1 MKLLKTMR
9 KKLSMDN
16 MFLLPAALFPA
27 IPLMMISFGNRY
39 MSMASLIRKI
49 HDEVI
54 SKKLTRKDKATN
66 RYLKQ
71 IALLRKRLVLNRAT
85 STLAAISFIA
95 NLIAMYFVYTNDVFM
110 FATMFVGSLI
120 AFGTSLIL
128 YVVELQLS
136 TTALDTHLQDLEDL

>member
-1 MKLLKTMR
+1 
-9 KKLSMDN
+9 MDN
-16 MFLLPAALFPA
+16 TFLLPAALFPA

-54 SKKLTRKDKATN
+54 AKKLTRKDKATN

-95 NLIAMYFVYTNDVFM
+95 NLVAMYFVYNNDM
-110 FATMFVGSLI
+110 LWFAWVFVGSLT
-120 AFGTSLIL
+120 AFGLSLVL
-128 YVVELQLS
+128 YIIELQLS

>member
-1 MKLLKTMR
+1 
-9 KKLSMDN
+9 MDN

-54 SKKLTRKDKATN
+54 AKKLTRKDKATN
-66 RYLKQ
+66 RYLKH
-71 IALLRKRLVLNRAT
+71 IALLRNRLVLNRAT

-95 NLIAMYFVYTNDVFM
+95 NLVAMYFVYTNDIVL
-110 FATMFVGSLI
+110 FASTFVASLI
-120 AFGTSLIL
+120 AFGVSLIL
-128 YVVELQLS
+128 YIVELQLS

>member
-1 MKLLKTMR
+1 
-9 KKLSMDN
+9 MDN
-16 MFLLPAALFPA
+16 AFLLPAALFPA

-54 SKKLTRKDKATN
+54 AKKLTRKDKATN

-71 IALLRKRLVLNRAT
+71 ITVLRQRLALNRAT
-85 STLAAISFIA
+85 STLAALSFIA
-95 NLIAMYFVYTNDVFM
+95 NLVAMYFVYNNDMFWFAWVF
-110 FATMFVGSLI
+110 VSSLS
-120 AFGTSLIL
+120 AFGISLIL
-128 YVVELQLS
+128 YIVEIQLS

>member
-1 MKLLKTMR
+1 
-9 KKLSMDN
+9 MDN
-16 MFLLPAALFPA
+16 IFLLPATLFPA

>member
-1 MKLLKTMR
+1 
-9 KKLSMDN
+9 MDN
-16 MFLLPAALFPA
+16 AFLLPAALFPA

-54 SKKLTRKDKATN
+54 AKKLTRKDKATN

-71 IALLRKRLVLNRAT
+71 IALLRKRLILNRAT

-95 NLIAMYFVYTNDVFM
+95 NLVAMYFVYTNDIVL
-110 FATMFVGSLI
+110 FASTFVASLI
-120 AFGTSLIL
+120 AFGVSLIL
-128 YVVELQLS
+128 YIVELQLS

>member
-1 MKLLKTMR
+1 
-9 KKLSMDN
+9 MDN
-16 MFLLPAALFPA
+16 IFLLPAALFPA

-54 SKKLTRKDKATN
+54 AKKLTRKDKATN

-85 STLAAISFIA
+85 STLAAVSFIA
-95 NLIAMYFVYTNDVFM
+95 NLVAMYFVYTNDIVL
-110 FATMFVGSLI
+110 FASTFVASLI
-120 AFGTSLIL
+120 AFGVSLIL
-128 YVVELQLS
+128 YIVELQLS

>member
-1 MKLLKTMR
+1 
-9 KKLSMDN
+9 MDN
-16 MFLLPAALFPA
+16 IFLLPAALFPA

>member
-1 MKLLKTMR
+1 
-9 KKLSMDN
+9 MDN
-16 MFLLPAALFPA
+16 AFLLPAALFPA

-54 SKKLTRKDKATN
+54 AKKLTRKDKATN

-71 IALLRKRLVLNRAT
+71 IALLRKRLILNRAT

-95 NLIAMYFVYTNDVFM
+95 NLVAMYFVYTNDIIL
-110 FATMFVGSLI
+110 FASTFVASLI
-120 AFGTSLIL
+120 AFGVSLIL
-128 YVVELQLS
+128 YIVELQLS

>member
-1 MKLLKTMR
+1 
-9 KKLSMDN
+9 MDN
-16 MFLLPAALFPA
+16 AFLLPAALFPA

-54 SKKLTRKDKATN
+54 AKKLTRKDKATN

-71 IALLRKRLVLNRAT
+71 IALLRKRLILNRAT

-95 NLIAMYFVYTNDVFM
+95 NLVAMYFVHTNDIIL
-110 FATMFVGSLI
+110 FASTFVASLI
-120 AFGTSLIL
+120 AFGVSLIL
-128 YVVELQLS
+128 YIVELQLS

>member
-1 MKLLKTMR
+1 
-9 KKLSMDN
+9 MDN

-54 SKKLTRKDKATN
+54 AKKLTRKDKATN

-85 STLAAISFIA
+85 STLAAMSFIA

>member
-1 MKLLKTMR
+1 
-9 KKLSMDN
+9 MDN
-16 MFLLPAALFPA
+16 IFLLPAALFPA

-54 SKKLTRKDKATN
+54 LKKLTRKDKATN

-85 STLAAISFIA
+85 STLAAMSFIA

>member
-1 MKLLKTMR
+1 
-9 KKLSMDN
+9 MDN
-16 MFLLPAALFPA
+16 AFLLPAALFPA

-54 SKKLTRKDKATN
+54 AKKLTRKDKATN

-95 NLIAMYFVYTNDVFM
+95 NLIAMYFVYTNDIVL
-110 FATMFVGSLI
+110 FASTFVASLI
-120 AFGTSLIL
+120 AFGVSLIL
-128 YVVELQLS
+128 YIIELQLS

>member
-1 MKLLKTMR
+1 
-9 KKLSMDN
+9 MDN
-16 MFLLPAALFPA
+16 IFLLPAALFPA

-54 SKKLTRKDKATN
+54 AKKLTRKDKATN

-71 IALLRKRLVLNRAT
+71 IALLRKRLILNRAT

-95 NLIAMYFVYTNDVFM
+95 NLVAMYFVYTNDIIL
-110 FATMFVGSLI
+110 FASTFVASLI
-120 AFGTSLIL
+120 AFGVSLIL
-128 YVVELQLS
+128 YIVELQLS

>member
-1 MKLLKTMR
+1 
-9 KKLSMDN
+9 MDN
-16 MFLLPAALFPA
+16 IFLLPAALFPA

-54 SKKLTRKDKATN
+54 AKKLTRKDKATN

-128 YVVELQLS
+128 YVFELQLS

>member
-1 MKLLKTMR
+1 
-9 KKLSMDN
+9 MDN
-16 MFLLPAALFPA
+16 IFLLPAALFPA

-54 SKKLTRKDKATN
+54 AKKLTRKDKATN

-71 IALLRKRLVLNRAT
+71 IAVLRKRLVLNRAT

>member
-1 MKLLKTMR
+1 
-9 KKLSMDN
+9 MDN

-54 SKKLTRKDKATN
+54 AKKLTRKDKATN

-71 IALLRKRLVLNRAT
+71 IALLRKRLILNRAT

-95 NLIAMYFVYTNDVFM
+95 NLVAMYFVYTNDIIL
-110 FATMFVGSLI
+110 FALTFVASLI
-120 AFGTSLIL
+120 AFGVSLIL
-128 YVVELQLS
+128 YIVELQLS

>member
-1 MKLLKTMR
+1 
-9 KKLSMDN
+9 MDN
-16 MFLLPAALFPA
+16 IFLLPAALFPA

-71 IALLRKRLVLNRAT
+71 IASLRKRLVLNRAT

>member
-1 MKLLKTMR
+1 
-9 KKLSMDN
+9 MDN
-16 MFLLPAALFPA
+16 IFLLPAALFPA

-54 SKKLTRKDKATN
+54 AKKLTRKDKATN

-95 NLIAMYFVYTNDVFM
+95 NLVAMYFVYTNDIVL
-110 FATMFVGSLI
+110 FASTFVASLI
-120 AFGTSLIL
+120 AFGISLIL
-128 YVVELQLS
+128 YIVELQLS